1 MSVADTPAFHYVD
14 LDGWRVGRFAA
25 LENADS
31 LVHAVTTRQGPDVK
45 LMAADPAAGARA
57 MAGKLALD
65 GVAWCRQVH
74 GCQILAA
81 YEPGCAGECDGL
93 VTGVSSLGLMIC
105 GADCPLILA
114 YDQVSGAIGVAHAS
128 WRGTVGRIASNLVL
142 SLAGRFRAR
151 PEDVIACIG
160 PSAGPCCY
168 EVGQDVREAAR
179 GGIGRH
185 ADRFFEQRDAKTY
198 FDLWAA
204 NTDELLRAG
213 VLPSNV
219 HVAGQCTICNNDV
232 FPSRRAEGES
242 AGRFAAVLAVR

>member
-1 MSVADTPAFHYVD
+1 MSAADTPAFHYVD
-14 LDGWRVGRFAA
+14 LDGWKVGRFAA
-25 LENADS
+25 MENIDS

-45 LMAADPAAGARA
+45 LMAADPAAGALA
-57 MAGKLALD
+57 LAGKLALD

-81 YEPGCAGECDGL
+81 YEPGCVGECDGL
-93 VTGVSSLGLMIC
+93 VTGVSSLGLMIR

-114 YDQVSGAIGVAHAS
+114 HDPVSGAIGVAHAS

-142 SLAGRFRAR
+142 SLAGRFRVH

-168 EVGQDVREAAR
+168 EVGEDVRAAAR
-179 GGIGRH
+179 GGIGRY
-185 ADRFFEQRDAKTY
+185 AERFFEDRGGKTF

-204 NTDELLRAG
+204 NTDELLRVG
-213 VLPSNV
+213 VRPSNMY
-219 HVAGQCTICNNDV
+219 VARQCTICNNDV
-232 FPSRRAEGES
+232 FPSHRAEGES
-242 AGRFAAVLAVR
+242 AGRFAVVLAVR